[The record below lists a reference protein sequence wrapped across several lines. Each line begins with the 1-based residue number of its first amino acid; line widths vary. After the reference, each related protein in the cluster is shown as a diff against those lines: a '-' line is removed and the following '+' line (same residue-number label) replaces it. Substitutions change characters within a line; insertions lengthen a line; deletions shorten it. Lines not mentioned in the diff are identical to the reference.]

1 MFKSKLQGFYKII
14 SKIITC
20 FTSTCT
26 TKPHLILNGT
36 LTISKPY
43 LFEIS
48 HKILSIDQY
57 NQTYT
62 SYPLYYH

>member
-1 MFKSKLQGFYKII
+1 MLYQYMYYKA
-14 SKIITC
+14 
-20 FTSTCT
+20 TSN
-26 TKPHLILNGT
+26 LNGT

-48 HKILSIDQY
+48 HKILSIYQY